1 MANVLLQGTN
11 FMNFMGHNVWVA
23 DGKEGFEG
31 VAVAERDEP
40 PAIIGSHLHK
50 LAYPE
55 RLRRS
60 TRSAA

>member
-1 MANVLLQGTN
+1 MLLQGTN

-23 DGKEGFEG
+23 DGREGFEG

-50 LAYPE
+50 LAYPDDYAGAPE
-55 RLRRS
+55 ARPGS
-60 TRSAA
+60 